1 MTGADNQQERPVAS
15 EWVVGF
21 VDGEGCFSVP
31 IFRNDRCA
39 LGWQVQPEFAVVQG
53 ARSAQVLTD
62 LQQFFGCGRLSIN
75 TRRDNH
81 REDMHRYSVRRLEDL
96 TTRVVPFFEVHPLHT
111 AKSVE
116 FSTFCDVLAM
126 MRLGLHRTGAGLAQ
140 IAAMAETMNFRKRS
154 RYLESSEAIRQ
165 PPLLDG

>member
-1 MTGADNQQERPVAS
+1 MTAVGYMLETPSIRRYRCHTPSLGWSRGDNVTGADNQQERPVAS

-31 IFRNDRCA
+31 IFRNARCS

-53 ARSAQVLTD
+53 ARSASVLRD
-62 LQQFFGCGRLSIN
+62 LQQFFGCGRLSVN
-75 TRRDNH
+75 VRKDDH

-111 AKSVE
+111 AKSLE
-116 FSTFCDVLAM
+116 FSTFCDVLA
-126 MRLGLHRTGAGLAQ
+126 
-140 IAAMAETMNFRKRS
+140 
-154 RYLESSEAIRQ
+154 
-165 PPLLDG
+165 